1 MSFLLTLSST
11 FKYIF
16 GCLKIIEDQNDENI
30 FSNIFIIFKKNTW
43 GNFVTWTEALGKQNY
58 IGHINKVIGINQD
71 YRI

>member
-43 GNFVTWTEALGKQNY
+43 GNFVT
-58 IGHINKVIGINQD
+58 
-71 YRI
+71 